1 MDRAD
6 RRNVSMIRVRKV
18 VVCAIL
24 LLAAAPDP
32 ALAQKSMAEFLGRT
46 ATPEGQPK
54 TYLEELML
62 FSYVEN
68 SYVWNLG
75 KSGRGDVNE
84 LRFYDHDAGYTFNA
98 LEFSV
103 KKDPSERYHLG
114 YGVVLTAGVDS
125 QKNHSLGIFRD
136 RDDQGPFFRNTE
148 KIDLPEAYASY
159 LVPMGNGL
167 TVKA

>member
-1 MDRAD
+1 
-6 RRNVSMIRVRKV
+6 MIRVRKV

-84 LRFYDHDAGYTFNA
+84 LRFYDRLAEEPLA
-98 LEFSV
+98 
-103 KKDPSERYHLG
+103 
-114 YGVVLTAGVDS
+114 
-125 QKNHSLGIFRD
+125 
-136 RDDQGPFFRNTE
+136 RN
-148 KIDLPEAYASY
+148 LS
-159 LVPMGNGL
+159 
-167 TVKA
+167 

>member
-1 MDRAD
+1 
-6 RRNVSMIRVRKV
+6 MIRLGRIVL
-18 VVCAIL
+18 CAVL
-24 LLAAAPDP
+24 LLTVSPGLAF
-32 ALAQKSMAEFLGRT
+32 AQKSVAEVLGRT

-75 KSGRGDVNE
+75 KPGRGDVNE
-84 LRFYDHDAGYTFNA
+84 LRFYDHDNEYTFNA

-103 KKDPSERYHLG
+103 KKDPSERYRLG
-114 YGVVLTAGVDS
+114 YGVVLTGGVDS

-148 KIDLPEAYASY
+148 KVDLPEGYVSY
-159 LVPMGNGL
+159 VLPIGN
-167 TVKA
+167 